1 VASAS
6 RDLPTGCGQLK
17 TPLKTRMHKINWPTA
32 VLDGQK
38 KIVDVRE
45 SVDSVFRVSLVS
57 SLAFAV
63 C

>member
-1 VASAS
+1 
-6 RDLPTGCGQLK
+6 
-17 TPLKTRMHKINWPTA
+17 MHKINWPTA